1 MTEEKNNKLQ
11 FAMFNPDSEWAVPHH
26 LPDLSDAK
34 EIAIDLETRDPD
46 IKTLGPGW
54 ATKNG
59 EVVGYAI
66 ATEGCRF
73 R

>member
-46 IKTLGPGW
+46 IKTLGP
-54 ATKNG
+54 
-59 EVVGYAI
+59 V
-66 ATEGCRF
+66 RS
-73 R
+73 